1 MQVWSP
7 PPSPRSPA
15 RTRAS
20 TPHTT
25 PPAGGSAP
33 TLRPR
38 MLPAA
43 RRPGLNDALNAA
55 MSLHNTRLCATQ
67 NCSTLHT
74 HAHTMR
80 DTHEARARAAASPL
94 AERARLARQR
104 ARACH
109 KVCDKRGADLRIGH
123 EVGNTSFPFL
133 WLRNVHAICGYAHR
147 PGTHNSTTLP
157 APADDADGTR
167 AGGIPRQRTASAPM
181 PTAATGTTLRS
192 LTPSWAAGAVW
203 SAARRMPS
211 WAFN

>member
-25 PPAGGSAP
+25 PPVGGSAP

-43 RRPGLNDALNAA
+43 RRPGPNDALNAA
-55 MSLHNTRLCATQ
+55 MSLHNTRLCAIQ
-67 NCSTLHT
+67 NCPTLHT

-80 DTHEARARAAASPL
+80 DTHEARARAAANPL

-133 WLRNVHAICGYAHR
+133 WLRNVLQYVV
-147 PGTHNSTTLP
+147 T
-157 APADDADGTR
+157 
-167 AGGIPRQRTASAPM
+167 RTALAPTT
-181 PTAATGTTLRS
+181 PQPCPPLLTTRTARVPEAFHASVRR
-192 LTPSWAAGAVW
+192 
-203 SAARRMPS
+203 ARRCPPQLQVRLC
-211 WAFN
+211 AR

>member
-7 PPSPRSPA
+7 PPCPRSPA

-80 DTHEARARAAASPL
+80 DTHEARARAADSPL

-123 EVGNTSFPFL
+123 EVGTSS
-133 WLRNVHAICGYAHR
+133 RSCGYVTVGNKVHARCGYAHR

-157 APADDADGTR
+157 APADNADGTR
-167 AGGIPRQRTASAPM
+167 AGGIPSQRTASAPM
-181 PTAATGTTLRS
+181 RLYR
-192 LTPSWAAGAVW
+192 TPLPGGKP
-203 SAARRMPS
+203 ARTVRRE
-211 WAFN
+211 

>member
-7 PPSPRSPA
+7 PPCPRSPA

-43 RRPGLNDALNAA
+43 RRPGPNDALNAA

-80 DTHEARARAAASPL
+80 DTHEARARAADSPL

-133 WLRNVHAICGYAHR
+133 WLRNVLQYVV
-147 PGTHNSTTLP
+147 T
-157 APADDADGTR
+157 
-167 AGGIPRQRTASAPM
+167 RTALAPTT
-181 PTAATGTTLRS
+181 PQPCPPLLTTRTARVPEAFHASVRR
-192 LTPSWAAGAVW
+192 
-203 SAARRMPS
+203 ARRCPPQLQ
-211 WAFN
+211 ARPCAR